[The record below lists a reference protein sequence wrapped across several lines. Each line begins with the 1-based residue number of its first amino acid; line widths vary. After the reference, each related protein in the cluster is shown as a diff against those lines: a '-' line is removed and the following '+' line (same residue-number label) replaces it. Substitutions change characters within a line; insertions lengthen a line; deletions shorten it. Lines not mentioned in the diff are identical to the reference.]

1 MATDILSK
9 LQTMKAEII
18 NKPKPPVKVESVEPP
33 KVSTKESIDTSVES
47 SIKQIETEIEAK
59 LKELY
64 NSSELIFTKIVE
76 NLQSQVKSKP
86 NVTKLIGQYLKNSGN
101 QTSKYKAEAK
111 SGIMSNEIFNNFELI
126 KQVITNPNPNNIAQL
141 STITKL
147 GIEFQHSLSQKIVI
161 IQNLV
166 KIAKDNKI
174 IVDQSTINKFFD
186 YYDSV
191 EKAVTNS
198 QKELAIAQ
206 EPYNGLTLGY
216 FPLVTNPV
224 KEITGSFRVNPYYN
238 TGDIL
243 KSTEEDAQ
251 VKEIGL
257 VAERKV
263 NSAMSSVDGMVMV
276 ISGPNFSEFD
286 TVRGLDSLTFYS
298 KNVINPN
305 VRKRLVELAYKL
317 SYAAY
322 QESLIK
328 DYHEADPKKM
338 RKHEVVPKSYTEAIE
353 ILKLSEIGLN
363 VYFNDISLIQ
373 QKISNYEI
381 EIQEFEANIS
391 DLKLKKSSK
400 ADTGT
405 QNSIEKE
412 RKKIKVLIDKIDKH
426 KIEIMTIEQIIE
438 EKQKLIE
445 IQKLDAK
452 IIYLNYNPQGLA
464 VPLALSPNGQIEVYQ
479 DGLKIQ
485 HKPDGYS
492 DYTKPDDINAL
503 EDEFNALLIANDIRT
518 NGIQIKLNA
527 NIPRVIEAIE
537 KGKYTGVIGTS
548 MDYNSEPITL
558 KSAIAMS
565 LNLDDTIETLSTP
578 LKSTSKVRSR

>member
-9 LQTMKAEII
+9 LQTMKAELI
-18 NKPKPPVKVESVEPP
+18 NKPKAPVKVESIEAP
-33 KVSTKESIDTSVES
+33 KVNTQESIDTSVES

-64 NSSELIFTKIVE
+64 NSSELIFTKIID

-86 NVTKLIGQYLKNSGN
+86 NVTTLIVQYLKKSGN
-101 QTSKYKAEAK
+101 QTSKYNPEVK

-126 KQVITNPNPNNIAQL
+126 RQVITNPKPNNIAQL

-161 IQNLV
+161 IQNLI
-166 KIAKDNKI
+166 KIAKENKI

-191 EKAVTNS
+191 EKAVTTS

-206 EPYNGLTLGY
+206 EPYNGYAIGY
-216 FPLVTNPV
+216 HPLVVNPI
-224 KEITGSFRVNPYYN
+224 KEITNTFRVNPYYN

-263 NSAMSSVDGMVMV
+263 NSAMSSVEGMVMV
-276 ISGPNFSEFD
+276 IAGPNFSEFD

-298 KNVINPN
+298 KYAINPN
-305 VRKRLVELAYKL
+305 VRKRLVELAYKI

-328 DYHEADPKKM
+328 DYQEADPKKI
-338 RKHEVVPKSYTEAIE
+338 RKHEVVPKSYIEAIKNLE
-353 ILKLSEIGLN
+353 LAEKGLT
-363 VYFNDISLIQ
+363 VYLNDCSVIQ
-373 QKISNYEI
+373 QKINESGI
-381 EIQEFEANIS
+381 EIQTKEEEANI
-391 DLKLKKSSK
+391 LKAKTSK
-400 ADTGT
+400 ADKAA
-405 QNSIEKE
+405 QKSIEKE
-412 RKKIKVLIDKIDKH
+412 KKSIKVLSDKRDKL
-426 KIEIMTIEQIIE
+426 KIELMSLELIIE
-438 EKQKLIE
+438 EKQKSIE
-445 IQKLDAK
+445 TQKLKALT
-452 IIYLNYNPQGLA
+452 IYTNYNPQGLA
-464 VPLALSPNGQIEVYQ
+464 VPLALSPQGQIEVYQ
-479 DGLKIQ
+479 DGLKVQ
-485 HKPDGYS
+485 YNQEGFS
-492 DYTKPDDINAL
+492 DYAIPLDIKAL
-503 EDEFNALLIANDIRT
+503 EKEFDQLLIENSIRT
-518 NGIQIKLNA
+518 NAIQIKQDVNKQWVLQ
-527 NIPRVIEAIE
+527 AIE
-537 KGKYTGVIGTS
+537 FGKYTGVIGTS

-558 KSAIAMS
+558 KNAIAMS

-578 LKSTSKVRSR
+578 LRNTSIVRSR

>member
-18 NKPKPPVKVESVEPP
+18 NKPKPPVKMESVEPP

-86 NVTKLIGQYLKNSGN
+86 NVTKLIGQYLKNNGN
-101 QTSKYKAEAK
+101 QTSKYNAEAK
-111 SGIMSNEIFNNFELI
+111 SGIMSNEIFNSFELI

-166 KIAKDNKI
+166 KIAKENKI

-263 NSAMSSVDGMVMV
+263 NSAMSSVEGMVMV
-276 ISGPNFSEFD
+276 IAGPNFSEFD

-298 KNVINPN
+298 KNVIDLN
-305 VRKRLVELAYKL
+305 VRKRLVELAYKI

-328 DYHEADPKKM
+328 DYHEADPMKM
-338 RKHEVVPKSYTEAIE
+338 RKHEVVPKSYKEAIE
-353 ILKLSEIGLN
+353 NLELAETGLN
-363 VYFNDISLIQ
+363 VYFNDITLIQ
-373 QKISNYEI
+373 LKISNYEI
-381 EIQEFEANIS
+381 KIQEYEANIA
-391 DLKLKKSSK
+391 DLKLKKTSK

-412 RKKIKVLIDKIDKH
+412 RKKTKVLTDKIDKH
-426 KIEIMTIEQIIE
+426 KIEIMTLEQIIE
-438 EKQKLIE
+438 EKQKLIK

-452 IIYLNYNPQGLA
+452 TIYLNYNPQGLA

-485 HKPDGYS
+485 YKPDGYS
-492 DYTKPDDINAL
+492 DYTKPDDIYAL

-518 NGIQIKLNA
+518 NAIQIKLNA
-527 NIPRVIEAIE
+527 NIPRVIEAIK
-537 KGKYTGVIGTS
+537 KGKYTGAIGTS

-558 KSAIAMS
+558 KSAIALS

>member
-18 NKPKPPVKVESVEPP
+18 NKPKPPVKMESVEPP

-86 NVTKLIGQYLKNSGN
+86 NVTKLIGQYLKNNGN
-101 QTSKYKAEAK
+101 QTSKYNAEAK
-111 SGIMSNEIFNNFELI
+111 SGIMSNEIFNSFELI
-126 KQVITNPNPNNIAQL
+126 KQVITNPKPNNIAQL

-166 KIAKDNKI
+166 KIAKENKI

-263 NSAMSSVDGMVMV
+263 NSAMSSVEGMVMV
-276 ISGPNFSEFD
+276 IAGPNFSEFD

-298 KNVINPN
+298 KNVIDLN
-305 VRKRLVELAYKL
+305 VRKRLVELAYKI

-328 DYHEADPKKM
+328 DYHEADPMKM
-338 RKHEVVPKSYTEAIE
+338 RKHEVVPKSYKEAIE
-353 ILKLSEIGLN
+353 NLELAETGLN
-363 VYFNDISLIQ
+363 VYFNDITLIQ
-373 QKISNYEI
+373 LKISNYEI
-381 EIQEFEANIS
+381 KIQEYEANIA
-391 DLKLKKSSK
+391 DLKLKKTSK

-412 RKKIKVLIDKIDKH
+412 RKKTKVLTDKIDKH
-426 KIEIMTIEQIIE
+426 KIEIMTLEQIIE
-438 EKQKLIE
+438 EKQKLIK

-452 IIYLNYNPQGLA
+452 TIYLNYNPQGLA

-485 HKPDGYS
+485 YKPDGYS
-492 DYTKPDDINAL
+492 DYTKPDDIYAL

-518 NGIQIKLNA
+518 NAIQIKLNA
-527 NIPRVIEAIE
+527 NIPRVIEAIK

-558 KSAIAMS
+558 KSAIALS